1 MKVVLLS
8 VAKPISRSC
17 IMNFILKLTNSW
29 FVLFFLCPTI
39 SLLLLYFIYIFCFIK
54 QTPRSKCWLKTKQVR
69 DNAVTPLPPFPPS
82 LIHFVLCY
90 LGDTGQWQLCLPSP
104 PLPLSRPLCSVL
116 PRGYCW
122 RYSAPRNGR
131 RRGTPPRQCPR
142 IYADG
147 AKIQWLI
154 MMAGRYKN
162 QFETGTSGG
171 ALSSKARMRTEKVLF
186 AGCYDKATGT
196 QLHT

>member
-69 DNAVTPLPPFPPS
+69 DNAVTPPPS
-82 LIHFVLCY
+82 LPPPLSSTLFCVTSGILASDNSVCPLPLSPSLAHFVLCY
-90 LGDTGQWQLCLPSP
+90 LGDTAGGT
-104 PLPLSRPLCSVL
+104 PLLGTDGEGAPHPASVL
-116 PRGYCW
+116 AFMLTVQK
-122 RYSAPRNGR
+122 SN
-131 RRGTPPRQCPR
+131 
-142 IYADG
+142 D
-147 AKIQWLI
+147 
-154 MMAGRYKN
+154 
-162 QFETGTSGG
+162 S
-171 ALSSKARMRTEKVLF
+171 
-186 AGCYDKATGT
+186 
-196 QLHT
+196 